1 MIKMDKIIFGQYYPS
16 NSWIHRLDPRVKIVS
31 MFIFMISLF
40 LIENILALLG
50 FLAFLFIVILTSKI
64 PVVKFLNSIKMM
76 SIVLVITF
84 FLQIFFRKEGE
95 LLADLSFDLT
105 VFSLIIISLS
115 LLLWFLFSKYIKA
128 FKTSLFVI
136 LILSL
141 FALQY
146 YTNIGTNLVSYKIMI
161 YDKGLTM
168 ASYIVLRIMALLFV
182 SSLLTL
188 STKPTELNNGLE
200 SLLKPLKKI
209 GIKVSVLTMMISI
222 ALRFIP
228 TLIQEADKILKAQ
241 ASRGADFKEGKLKDK
256 IGQIVSLIVP
266 MFVIAYKRA
275 YDLAD
280 AMEARGY
287 IPENDRTSIYL
298 LKYKKADYLVYT
310 FNILLVIL
318 VIGARVLYAL

>member
-1 MIKMDKIIFGQYYPS
+1 MKKMDKIIFGQYYPS
-16 NSWIHRLDPRVKIVS
+16 DSWIHRLDPRVKIVS

-161 YDKGLTM
+161 YDEGLTM

-298 LKYKKADYLVYT
+298 LKYKTADYLVYT
-310 FNILLVIL
+310 FNILLIIL
-318 VIGARVLYAL
+318 VICARVLYAL

>member
-1 MIKMDKIIFGQYYPS
+1 MDKIIVGQYYPS
-16 NSWIHRLDPRVKIVS
+16 KSWIHRLDPRVKIVS
-31 MFIFMISLF
+31 MFVFMISLF
-40 LIENILALLG
+40 LVENILALLA

-76 SIVLVITF
+76 SFVLVITF

-95 LLADLSFDLT
+95 LLADLSFNLTYFSLT
-105 VFSLIIISLS
+105 VVAICLV
-115 LLLWFLFSKYIKA
+115 LWFLFSKHIKA

-136 LILSL
+136 LVLAL

-146 YTNIGTNLVSYKIMI
+146 YTSIGTNIVSYKILI
-161 YDKGLTM
+161 YDEGLTM

-200 SLLKPLKKI
+200 SLLKPLKKM
-209 GIKVSVLTMMISI
+209 GVKVSVLTMMISI

-228 TLIQEADKILKAQ
+228 TLIQEANKILKAQ
-241 ASRGADFKEGKLKDK
+241 ASRGADFKEGKLKEK
-256 IGQIVSLIVP
+256 ISQIVSLIVP

-287 IPENDRTSIYL
+287 IPENDRTSIYQ
-298 LKYKKADYLVYT
+298 LKYKKTDYLVYI
-310 FNILLVIL
+310 FNILLISL
-318 VIGARVLYAL
+318 AIFMRVMYAL

>member
-1 MIKMDKIIFGQYYPS
+1 MKMDKIIFGQYYPS

-310 FNILLVIL
+310 FNILLIIL

>member
-1 MIKMDKIIFGQYYPS
+1 MDKIIFGQYYPS
-16 NSWIHRLDPRVKIVS
+16 DSWIHRLDPRVKIVS

-161 YDKGLTM
+161 YDEGLTM

-298 LKYKKADYLVYT
+298 LKYKTADYLVYT
-310 FNILLVIL
+310 FNILLIIL
-318 VIGARVLYAL
+318 VICARVLYAL